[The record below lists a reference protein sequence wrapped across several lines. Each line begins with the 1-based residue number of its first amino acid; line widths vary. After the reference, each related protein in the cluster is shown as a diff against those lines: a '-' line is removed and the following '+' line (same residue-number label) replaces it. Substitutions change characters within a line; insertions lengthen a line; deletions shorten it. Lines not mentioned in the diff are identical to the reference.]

1 VPALPAP
8 DDLPARRGGVVI
20 KLLVFVGATIGGS
33 IGWWI
38 GARVGTMTAFMVS
51 IVGTAIGVY
60 YTRRWIATYL

>member
-1 VPALPAP
+1 MFAP
-8 DDLPARRGGVVI
+8 DAPSSQGRGVMI

-38 GARVGTMTAFMVS
+38 GARVGIMTAFMVS